1 MIPANDSRVMIL
13 LGMLTAILLVFI
25 PKKKEDH
32 QMKHTQ
38 TKFSL
43 SHAITTIAISV
54 AEKAVISGSTCI
66 GLVYEPKVPEAL
78 KKEVEK

>member
-1 MIPANDSRVMIL
+1 
-13 LGMLTAILLVFI
+13 
-25 PKKKEDH
+25 
-32 QMKHTQ
+32 MKNTQ

>member
-1 MIPANDSRVMIL
+1 M
-13 LGMLTAILLVFI
+13 T
-25 PKKKEDH
+25 
-32 QMKHTQ
+32 HTQ

>member
-1 MIPANDSRVMIL
+1 
-13 LGMLTAILLVFI
+13 
-25 PKKKEDH
+25 
-32 QMKHTQ
+32 MKHTQ

-66 GLVYEPKVPEAL
+66 GLVYEPKVPETL

>member
-1 MIPANDSRVMIL
+1 
-13 LGMLTAILLVFI
+13 
-25 PKKKEDH
+25 
-32 QMKHTQ
+32 MKHTQ

-66 GLVYEPKVPEAL
+66 GLVYELKVPEAL

>member
-1 MIPANDSRVMIL
+1 
-13 LGMLTAILLVFI
+13 
-25 PKKKEDH
+25 
-32 QMKHTQ
+32 MKHTQ

-66 GLVYEPKVPEAL
+66 G
-78 KKEVEK
+78 